1 MYFTWFLT
9 HELVGGELTM
19 GQNYW
24 LPLAPIPFFHQEN
37 HAFSAICYICRL
49 KPVKPVFWSTN
60 QPWDICTRFKHYLHS
75 TEWSCIINY
84 HTHSLQTRSTKMPH
98 TKQRIEWHPFVG
110 KGEPLLL
117 KIWQEKHPWVLLQP
131 VFNTLSFMTY
141 AYRLWYSSTNQ
152 WMNNIN
158 SYTLLLQLGRQNIQY

>member
-1 MYFTWFLT
+1 MYFTWFLMR
-9 HELVGGELTM
+9 ELVGGELTM
-19 GQNYW
+19 GQNHW
-24 LPLAPIPFFHQEN
+24 LPLAPIPFFHQKN
-37 HAFSAICYICRL
+37 HAFSAMCYICRL

-117 KIWQEKHPWVLLQP
+117 KIWQEKNPWALLQP
-131 VFNTLSFMTY
+131 GGGGGTLRISGWGCAAGPLEPLTY
-141 AYRLWYSSTNQ
+141 TRASSAEFCYP
-152 WMNNIN
+152 I
-158 SYTLLLQLGRQNIQY
+158 LE